1 MIDQITVA
9 QLLLD
14 AQTLVVHEG
23 GLKLKSINQINQSI
37 NRSIGHLPYLAT
49 VLVDRAH
56 ARLLERRV
64 RVLLVRLRADA
75 LALRARHLGK
85 IINQIK

>member
-14 AQTLVVHEG
+14 AQTFVVHEG
-23 GLKLKSINQINQSI
+23 GLQLLSINQII
-37 NRSIGHLPYLAT
+37 RSIDLPYLAT